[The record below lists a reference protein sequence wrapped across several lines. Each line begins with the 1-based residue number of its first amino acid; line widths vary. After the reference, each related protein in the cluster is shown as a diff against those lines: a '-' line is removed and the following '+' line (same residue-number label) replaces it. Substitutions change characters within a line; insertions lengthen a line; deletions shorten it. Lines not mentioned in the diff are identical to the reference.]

1 MAGRPSHFAA
11 RLLVVAAF
19 AAACSADDDDAA
31 AGYGTLQ
38 DAFGRCF
45 PDSDLSPTIPAEV
58 ARLRKRGALTD
69 VAVSKADVNRY
80 LGPQGT
86 KAAFSNPAKDG
97 KDTWSDVSI
106 DLRLKE
112 ARRNFPPHLVHIPKT
127 GGTSLEQEVGHRENV
142 SARCRFGRRSRLE
155 PVDVVDAWV
164 AEPWRHHRCDAGS
177 RAGAAGGGVRR
188 EDPWRCRRG
197 VGQRDTLPPWRRRC
211 RRAPPPH

>member
-19 AAACSADDDDAA
+19 SAAACSADDDDAA

-58 ARLRKRGALTD
+58 ARLRKRGAVTD

-142 SARCRFGRRSRLE
+142 SARCRFGRRSR
-155 PVDVVDAWV
+155 
-164 AEPWRHHRCDAGS
+164 WRPLTLSTRGS
-177 RAGAAGGGVRR
+177 RSRGDTTAATLGAVPALR
-188 EDPWRCRRG
+188 EGLSTRGPVAWSTRCRSARHAAA
-197 VGQRDTLPPWRRRC
+197 VASPMSPP
-211 RRAPPPH
+211 PPPH